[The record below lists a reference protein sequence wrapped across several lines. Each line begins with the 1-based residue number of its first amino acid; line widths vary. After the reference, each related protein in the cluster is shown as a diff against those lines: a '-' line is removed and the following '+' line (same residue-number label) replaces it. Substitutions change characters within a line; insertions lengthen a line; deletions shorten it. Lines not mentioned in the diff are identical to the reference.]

1 MGHPEARGNDP
12 KGVSSPVLSLSKE
25 RSENAAGLSAV
36 ALAKAGTLFQHS
48 LTQIQ
53 TQLDLRSIVG
63 I

>member
-1 MGHPEARGNDP
+1 MGHPEARGNGQ

-36 ALAKAGTLFQHS
+36 ALAKAGAFFQHS
-48 LTQIQ
+48 LTQNQ
-53 TQLDLRSIVG
+53 TQLGVGSIVG